1 MGCVAAAPGIEEDT
15 ALFEESMGGMELL
28 KKVRINNGL
37 CEEILNLKRK
47 KDIQNILEV
56 LMRML
61 FSSSAFKH
69 RNESH
74 C

>member
-37 CEEILNLKRK
+37 CEKILNLKK
-47 KDIQNILEV
+47 KKRYSKHFGSFNAD
-56 LMRML
+56 
-61 FSSSAFKH
+61 AFF
-69 RNESH
+69 
-74 C
+74 

>member
-1 MGCVAAAPGIEEDT
+1 
-15 ALFEESMGGMELL
+15 MELL

-47 KDIQNILEV
+47 KDIQNILKV